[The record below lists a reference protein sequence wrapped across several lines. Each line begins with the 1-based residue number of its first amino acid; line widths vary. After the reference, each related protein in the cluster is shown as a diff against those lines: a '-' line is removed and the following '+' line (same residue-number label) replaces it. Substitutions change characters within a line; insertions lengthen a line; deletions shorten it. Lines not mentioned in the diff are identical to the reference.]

1 MLQNPSTSAR
11 GFGLWTGLKAYWNFP
26 RSVCMS
32 NNCSAAQLTL
42 DAEGNFPL
50 PHTSELIP
58 HTRVSLKMR
67 KGSRN
72 QTSSPT
78 RQFDEFGL
86 NGELDGMLGPTRP
99 FGELAQLLSPFWQV
113 GPTPFAVDRTSCLS
127 PSLDGSIPHFV
138 SIRVTVG
145 VKIGHDGI
153 NV

>member
-58 HTRVSLKMR
+58 HTRVSLKM
-67 KGSRN
+67 KGITESDEQSN
-72 QTSSPT
+72 SPV
-78 RQFDEFGL
+78 RRVGL